1 MKKGYGIF
9 GRAYEIMFRNDLH
22 AMTSIDHAFLRDMIF
37 LDEESAGVLYENPP
51 LQYDMTHHEL
61 YEFAQGF
68 LLSTD
73 RDTVRKVL
81 DFTAGI
87 AKPYN
92 VDFKE
97 MLFGGTE
104 KQIIERG
111 TDWCADMAR
120 VGVVL
125 LQCLGIPCR
134 IVHMANPEKA
144 YNGHVLG
151 EAFYENKYG
160 LIDFIYGYQ
169 FYSDQPLSAWDL
181 QKKRA
186 LLNSYPEEYSG
197 MFSAIA
203 VNEYNPV
210 NPDNDYTV
218 SKPNEYY
225 LKLIYGDHH
234 DQWIMGEDML

>member
-22 AMTSIDHAFLRDMIF
+22 AMTSIDHAFLRNMIF

-125 LQCLGIPCR
+125 LQCL
-134 IVHMANPEKA
+134 VN
-144 YNGHVLG
+144 V
-151 EAFYENKYG
+151 F
-160 LIDFIYGYQ
+160 
-169 FYSDQPLSAWDL
+169 
-181 QKKRA
+181 
-186 LLNSYPEEYSG
+186 
-197 MFSAIA
+197 AIF
-203 VNEYNPV
+203 
-210 NPDNDYTV
+210 
-218 SKPNEYY
+218 
-225 LKLIYGDHH
+225 
-234 DQWIMGEDML
+234 